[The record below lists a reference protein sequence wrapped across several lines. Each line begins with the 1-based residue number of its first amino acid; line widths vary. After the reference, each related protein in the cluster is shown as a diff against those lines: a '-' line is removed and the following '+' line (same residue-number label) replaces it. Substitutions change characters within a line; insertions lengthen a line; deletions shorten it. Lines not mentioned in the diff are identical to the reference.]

1 VKQDVGS
8 VKSVLT
14 NFRERVDEHQ
24 VIWVLLMV
32 LI

>member
-24 VIWVLLMV
+24 VIGYC
-32 LI
+32 